1 MRGCSQGPVLPAS
14 HSLTLGPAS
23 PRKRRES
30 LEMTFKVSPGL
41 IWPLTTAWTEYF
53 RPSGSLREED
63 GICLSFFER
72 LDPNGG
78 LEGG

>member
-1 MRGCSQGPVLPAS
+1 
-14 HSLTLGPAS
+14 
-23 PRKRRES
+23 
-30 LEMTFKVSPGL
+30 MTFKVSPGL